1 MIETGFFIIGLAWLV
16 PNSSY
21 PWLSFWM
28 ETVASTGLFLV
39 ATTILIKKKYIS
51 SNKYFNQFF
60 VFILTCLLIDFI
72 FRKNYHG
79 DYFIGIYFILIFST
93 SVIVGLNLIEQSLKE
108 IFSTA
113 ILIASILSALL
124 AIAQF
129 FEIPLSSAYFRERA
143 FGSRTFAN
151 AGQPNHLAT
160 MLSFGVIALYS
171 IRRKFSTPSF
181 IAILSIIAFA
191 AASSQSR
198 TAILQFICIF
208 LLLGFIYLKTR
219 SPSLI
224 IKSTIPLFFL
234 FTYIYLIP
242 KIKEF
247 LQITSERNF
256 IEIGVKSSR
265 FDYWRSMLEAIS
277 NKPIFGYGWLR
288 NVEAQLTATTNTT
301 KEAVFQYS
309 HNLFVDAFIWF
320 GVPAG
325 CIFIYLLIRVSFD
338 ALLVKNANE
347 RIYFIGFF
355 AFLIHCMLEYPFAYL
370 HLLIPA
376 GIFLGISLQSSS
388 KNITLHRPL
397 TYFST
402 ISTILISIAI
412 FQDYKKNESIINEL
426 RFRYVNIGIFNE
438 KPIVKNIIF
447 LDQLDSWI
455 KASSEKP
462 IDANNSSTENY
473 DNAALR
479 YGTEK
484 LLFHRYL
491 AYTHEGNTKKSEESI
506 KYICKI
512 YSKATCEKYRSV
524 H

>member
-1 MIETGFFIIGLAWLV
+1 MIETGFFIIGLSWLV

-28 ETVASTGLFLV
+28 ETVASAGLFLV
-39 ATTILIKKKYIS
+39 ITAILIKQKHIT
-51 SNKYFNQFF
+51 SNQYFNQFF
-60 VFILTCLLIDFI
+60 VFISACLLIDFI

-79 DYFIGIYFILIFST
+79 DYFVGIYFILIFSI
-93 SVIVGLNLIEQSLKE
+93 SVIFGLNLLEQSLKE

-129 FEIPLSSAYFRERA
+129 FEITLSSAYFRERA

-160 MLSFGVIALYS
+160 MLSFGAIALYTL
-171 IRRKFSTPSF
+171 RRKFSTPSF
-181 IAILSIIAFA
+181 IAILSILAFA

-198 TAILQFICIF
+198 TAILQFIFIF
-208 LLLGFIYLKTR
+208 LLLILINLKTR
-219 SPSLI
+219 NPSLI
-224 IKSTIPLFFL
+224 IESAIPLFFL
-234 FTYIYLIP
+234 FIYIYLIP

-265 FDYWRSMLEAIS
+265 FDYWISMLEAIA

-288 NVEAQLTATTNTT
+288 NVEAQLTETTSTT

-309 HNLFVDAFIWF
+309 HNLFIDAFIWF
-320 GVPAG
+320 GVPVG
-325 CIFIYLLIRVSFD
+325 CIFIYLIIRIIFS
-338 ALLVKNANE
+338 ALLAKNTNE

-355 AFLIHCMLEYPFAYL
+355 VFLIHCMLEYPFAYL

-388 KNITLHRPL
+388 KNKTLHLPFA
-397 TYFST
+397 YFST
-402 ISTILISIAI
+402 ISTILISAAI

-426 RFRYVNIGIFNE
+426 RFRYINIGAFNE

-447 LDQLDSWI
+447 LDQLDSFI

-462 IDANNSSTENY
+462 IDTNHLSTENY
-473 DNAALR
+473 NKAALR

-491 AYTHEGNTKKSEESI
+491 AYMHEGNTKKSEESI

-512 YSKATCEKYRSV
+512 YSKATCEKYR
-524 H
+524 

>member
-1 MIETGFFIIGLAWLV
+1 MIETGFFIIGLSWLV

-28 ETVASTGLFLV
+28 ETVAATGLLLI
-39 ATTILIKKKYIS
+39 ATAILFQQKHLTT
-51 SNKYFNQFF
+51 NKPLNQLC
-60 VFILTCLLIDFI
+60 VFIFACLLIDFF
-72 FRKNYHG
+72 FRKIYYG
-79 DYFIGIYFILIFST
+79 DYFIGICFLLIFSI
-93 SVIVGLNLIEQSLKE
+93 SVIIGLNLVQQSFKE
-108 IFSTA
+108 VFSTA
-113 ILIASILSALL
+113 LLIASVLSALL

-129 FEIPLSSAYFRERA
+129 FEITLSSAYFRERA

-151 AGQPNHLAT
+151 AGQPNHLST
-160 MLSFGVIALYS
+160 MLSFGVVALYT
-171 IRRKFSTPSF
+171 IRKKFSKPSF
-181 IAILSIIAFA
+181 LIILFTLAFA

-198 TAILQFICIF
+198 TAILQFIVVF
-208 LLLGFIYLKTR
+208 LLLNLIYFKTKNTA
-219 SPSLI
+219 LI
-224 IKSTIPLFFL
+224 IESAIPLFFL
-234 FTYIYLIP
+234 FTHIYLIP

-277 NKPIFGYGWLR
+277 KKPIFGYGWLR
-288 NVEAQLTATTNTT
+288 NVEAQLTATTSTT

-309 HNLFVDAFIWF
+309 HNLFVDVFIWF

-325 CIFIYLLIRVSFD
+325 CIVIYLLIRISFD
-338 ALLVKNANE
+338 ALLIKNTNE

-355 AFLIHCMLEYPFAYL
+355 TFLIHCMLEYPFAYL

-388 KNITLHRPL
+388 KNTPLHRPL
-397 TYFST
+397 TYFSI
-402 ISTILISIAI
+402 ISTILISAAI

-426 RFRYVNIGIFNE
+426 RFRYINIGTFNE

-473 DNAALR
+473 DKAALR

-506 KYICKI
+506 EYICKI
-512 YSKATCEKYRSV
+512 YSIATCEKYRSV